1 MISGQHKE
9 VETEKNRLLESLKF
23 PVAFILAIWGI
34 HLLQYFLG
42 LKWGFLGVYPR
53 KVFGLKGIIT
63 APFIHGDF
71 SHLFNNTIP
80 FFVLATMTLY
90 FYRKVAI
97 RSIAMI
103 YILTGIAVWLLARE
117 TFHIGLSGVVF
128 GLFGF
133 VLGNGIFRR
142 NIRSIVLA
150 LIVFLLY
157 SGMLVGLFPTEEGV
171 SWESHASG
179 FVIGLFTAYFY
190 KEELEAEEIK
200 HAPWEDEPDLVN
212 QPYFFPRD
220 VFEKTKAQRIRE
232 AAEERARQQRRDED
246 GWISDSTIDL

>member
-1 MISGQHKE
+1 MAQTGASA
-9 VETEKNRLLESLKF
+9 EKRLLLESLKF
-23 PVAFILAIWGI
+23 PVIFLLFIWALHIF
-34 HLLQYFLG
+34 QYIFG
-42 LKWGFLGVYPR
+42 LRWGFMGVYPR
-53 KVFGLKGIIT
+53 ELSGLKGIIT
-63 APFIHGDF
+63 SPFIHGDF

-90 FYRKVAI
+90 FYKKVAI
-97 RSIAMI
+97 RSILMI
-103 YILTGIAVWLLARE
+103 YILTGISVWLIARP
-117 TFHIGLSGVVF
+117 TYHIGLSGVVF

-190 KEELEAEEIK
+190 KSELEAEEIRQS
-200 HAPWEDEPDLVN
+200 PWEEETLASD
-212 QPYFFPRD
+212 QPHFLPRD
-220 VFEKTKAQRIRE
+220 IFDKTKAERQRE
-232 AAEERARQQRRDED
+232 AEERARQERDGLS
-246 GWISDSTIDL
+246 GWTSDSTFDL

>member
-1 MISGQHKE
+1 MVNQTENESGK
-9 VETEKNRLLESLKF
+9 KRLLESLKL
-23 PVAFILAIWGI
+23 PVIFIMVIWAIHI
-34 HLLQYFLG
+34 YQYVFG
-42 LKWGFLGVYPR
+42 LRWGFLGVYPR
-53 KVFGLKGIIT
+53 KVFGLKGIFT
-63 APFIHGDF
+63 SPFIHGDF

-80 FFVLATMTLY
+80 FFVLSTMTIY
-90 FYRKVAI
+90 FYRKVAV

-103 YILTGIAVWLLARE
+103 YILTGLAVWLLARE

-200 HAPWEDEPDLVN
+200 HSPWEDEPDQADL
-212 QPYFFPRD
+212 PYFLPRD
-220 VFEKTKAQRIRE
+220 IFDKTKAERRWEAEQRAKERE
-232 AAEERARQQRRDED
+232 QRDND
-246 GWISDSTIDL
+246 GWISDITE

>member
-1 MISGQHKE
+1 MTSDPNQ
-9 VETEKNRLLESLKF
+9 TSEKNLLLESLKP
-23 PVAFILAIWGI
+23 PVVFIALIWAIHIFQYVFELRWGY
-34 HLLQYFLG
+34 L
-42 LKWGFLGVYPR
+42 LGVYPR
-53 KVFGLKGIIT
+53 EFSGLIGIFT
-63 APFIHGDF
+63 SPFIHGDF

-80 FFVLATMTLY
+80 FFVLSTMTLY
-90 FYRKVAI
+90 FYRKVAM
-97 RSIAMI
+97 RSILMI
-103 YILTGIAVWLLARE
+103 YILTGFAVWLLARE
-117 TFHIGLSGVVF
+117 THHIGLSGVVF

-190 KEELEAEEIK
+190 KEELEAEEIT
-200 HAPWEDEPDLVN
+200 HSPWEDEPDLADR
-212 QPYFFPRD
+212 PYYLPRD
-220 VFEKTKAQRIRE
+220 TFEKTKAQRRFE
-232 AAEERARQQRRDED
+232 AEQKARNEERGND
-246 GWISDSTIDL
+246 GWISDSTFDA

>member
-1 MISGQHKE
+1 M
-9 VETEKNRLLESLKF
+9 VEQNNQSEKNHLLDSLKL
-23 PVAFILAIWGI
+23 PVVFITVIWAVHI
-34 HLLQYFLG
+34 FQYVFG
-42 LKWGFLGVYPR
+42 MRWGWLGVYPR
-53 KVFGLKGIIT
+53 KLFGLKGIFT
-63 APFIHGDF
+63 SPFIHGDF

-80 FFVLATMTLY
+80 FFVLSTMTIY
-90 FYRKVAI
+90 FYRKVAL

-103 YILTGIAVWLLARE
+103 YILTGLAVWLLARE

-179 FVIGLFTAYFY
+179 FLIGLFTAYFY

-200 HAPWEDEPDLVN
+200 HSPWEDEPEQANL
-212 QPYFFPRD
+212 PYFFPRD
-220 VFEKTKAQRIRE
+220 IFDKTKAERRWE
-232 AAEERARQQRRDED
+232 AEQRAREQAQRDRDGLD
-246 GWISDSTIDL
+246 IG

>member
-1 MISGQHKE
+1 M
-9 VETEKNRLLESLKF
+9 EKTDQSSEKRLLLESLKL
-23 PVAFILAIWGI
+23 PVIFLLIIWAIHIFQFI
-34 HLLQYFLG
+34 FG
-42 LKWGFLGVYPR
+42 LRWGFLGVYPR
-53 KVFGLKGIIT
+53 SFSGLKGIFT
-63 APFIHGDF
+63 SPFIHGDF

-90 FYRKVAI
+90 FYKKVAI
-97 RSIAMI
+97 RSILMI
-103 YILTGIAVWLLARE
+103 YLLTGLSVWLIARQ
-117 TFHIGLSGVVF
+117 TYHIGLSGVVF
-128 GLFGF
+128 GLFAF

-190 KEELEAEEIK
+190 KRELEAEEIRQS
-200 HAPWEDEPDLVN
+200 PWEEETESDNLA
-212 QPYFFPRD
+212 YFLPRD
-220 VFEKTKAQRIRE
+220 TFDKTKAERQRE
-232 AAEERARQQRRDED
+232 AEERARRRNENDD
-246 GWISDSTIDL
+246 WISDSTFDL

>member
-1 MISGQHKE
+1 MSEYPINENQ
-9 VETEKNRLLESLKF
+9 EKNRLLESLF
-23 PVAFILAIWGI
+23 PPVIFLIAIWGI
-34 HLLQYFLG
+34 HIIQYIFG
-42 LKWGFLGVYPR
+42 LRWGFLGVYPR
-53 KVFGLKGIIT
+53 KFFGLKGILT
-63 APFIHGDF
+63 SPFIHGDF

-80 FFVLATMTLY
+80 FFVLSTMTLY
-90 FYRKVAI
+90 FYKKVAF
-97 RSIAMI
+97 RSIIMI
-103 YILTGIAVWLLARE
+103 YVLTGVAVWLLARQ

-157 SGMLVGLFPTEEGV
+157 SGMLAGLFPVEEGV

-179 FVIGLFTAYFY
+179 FVIGLFTAYYY

-200 HAPWEDEPDLVN
+200 NAPWENEPDQADL
-212 QPYFFPRD
+212 PYFLPPDIFD
-220 VFEKTKAQRIRE
+220 KTKAERRRE
-232 AAEERARQQRRDED
+232 AEERARQREQDND
-246 GWISDSTIDL
+246 GWISDIT